1 VAARL
6 GAEFVRTKP
15 LALATARALEE
26 PGSVSAI
33 CVVVAAAER
42 TRRSA
47 WRRRLSRANGISVV
61 AKTADCAQALAQS

>member
-1 VAARL
+1 L

-26 PGSVSAI
+26 PGSASAI
-33 CVVVAAAER
+33 CVVVAAADR

-47 WRRRLSRANGISVV
+47 WRRRLSRANVISVV